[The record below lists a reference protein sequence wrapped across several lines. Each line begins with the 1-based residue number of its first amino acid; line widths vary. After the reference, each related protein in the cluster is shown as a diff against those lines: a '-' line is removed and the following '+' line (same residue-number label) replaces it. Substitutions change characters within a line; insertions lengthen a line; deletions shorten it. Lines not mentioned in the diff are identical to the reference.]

1 MSTWPVLKI
10 SVPVHPIFLRR
21 NQGTLHTWPTHL
33 YIHPLS
39 GRSCRIP
46 KYTNY
51 RSESHKNLK
60 FKRFLCARQKQYC
73 IFCKNINLEKINKF
87 RYVRNKILNKT
98 HGSQRTTGELLLV
111 MISETHLLLD
121 VHIYIRRI
129 EPRKK
134 ILRVPFMVIIPMF
147 RLQNLRK
154 FVQPIFQRAMR
165 SRDTRYKFLGLK

>member
-1 MSTWPVLKI
+1 MVH
-10 SVPVHPIFLRR
+10 SVQPAS
-21 NQGTLHTWPTHL
+21 
-33 YIHPLS
+33 Y
-39 GRSCRIP
+39 
-46 KYTNY
+46 
-51 RSESHKNLK
+51 
-60 FKRFLCARQKQYC
+60 
-73 IFCKNINLEKINKF
+73 
-87 RYVRNKILNKT
+87 
-98 HGSQRTTGELLLV
+98 LLV

-165 SRDTRYKFLGLK
+165 SRDTRWSPTINGIFRLRLKLSSSTLRELFV